1 MEVVRFAVGTVVRC
15 VAWLVFVLGLLPVS
29 YVLASVVTAALTGWS
44 YPEGFIQGCET
55 NIECAESGTF
65 WPVWFLFISAY
76 VIGGVFVAF
85 GLSKRSRRRRSAV
98 PAAEHVPA

>member
-15 VAWLVFVLGLLPVS
+15 LTWMVFVLGALPVS

-65 WPVWFLFISAY
+65 WTVWILCITAY
-76 VIGGVFVAF
+76 VIGGVFIGF
-85 GLSKRSRRRRSAV
+85 GLSRRSRRRRSAV
-98 PAAEHVPA
+98 PTAGPVPA